1 MRRWASLLVVV
12 ACSPEVRV
20 DDPSG
25 SDVSVSSSSSS
36 ISVGAGGSGAG
47 GSGVG
52 ASGGGGA
59 GGSPGVP
66 GCEVLVRAGEML
78 KVPGSYQ
85 GHLLDAGNGRVG
97 AVYQSNNGA
106 PGSWAIRSRVFDS
119 QEPWPA
125 SWTQELTHAE
135 SPLETQY
142 PASSREDGL
151 MVVRSF
157 IGWVIASFFQPGG
170 LMQTPAGAYGLPI
183 LEPLPS
189 GGAYWRAEGELRYY
203 PSYDATEPSSVLP
216 FAGNGPVEGVDANG
230 ELVLLGDEG
239 FSVIQDGQLVALGD
253 LGVELP
259 VSYPS
264 LLPREG
270 GFWLSYLD
278 ANAVVLL
285 GVSKAGATEPYRPFG
300 DDAVAYPADRS
311 FDLTP
316 WRNGVALATVGG
328 TPEARLLVGVTDGEH
343 TTVFPLSSD
352 EVSFCENGLSVVS
365 SPDGDSIYLGYLHCP
380 PDEIAFVVE
389 RFDCASP

>member
-1 MRRWASLLVVV
+1 MDRPIDRPAVPLVGQVRRTI
-12 ACSPEVRV
+12 R
-20 DDPSG
+20 
-25 SDVSVSSSSSS
+25 
-36 ISVGAGGSGAG
+36 
-47 GSGVG
+47 
-52 ASGGGGA
+52 
-59 GGSPGVP
+59 
-66 GCEVLVRAGEML
+66 
-78 KVPGSYQ
+78 
-85 GHLLDAGNGRVG
+85 DAGNGRVG

-300 DDAVAYPADRS
+300 DDAVGGPAYRS

-316 WRNGVALATVGG
+316 WRTGVALATVAGA
-328 TPEARLLVGVTDGEH
+328 PEARLLVGVSDGEH
-343 TTVFPLSSD
+343 TTVLPLSSD
-352 EVSFCENGLSVVS
+352 EVSFCDNGLSVVS
-365 SPDGDSIYLGYLHCP
+365 SPDGDSIYIGYLHCP
-380 PDEIAFVVE
+380 RDEHAFVVE